1 MNVLRRFAAAEK
13 RSWRRQSDARRH
25 MNGSLQKML
34 SVVVVFGVA
43 IAGAAC
49 SEDSPSGASA
59 ASGGAAGG
67 GTGGASG
74 GAGGIAGTNAGA
86 GGSQTGGASGA
97 MGGTGGTGGMAS
109 GGASG
114 AMSGTGGAGG
124 AGSGSGGD
132 GGDGGS
138 MPDSG
143 VPPEELE
150 PFSFF
155 VTSYE
160 AMVRLSGSEDGFG
173 GDLRYDGA
181 PDGLTGADKICTEI
195 AEYSM
200 PGAGT
205 KGWRAFLSVAQGP
218 EGARVDAIDRIG
230 DGPWFDRLGRTVAES
245 IADLQNERPEGAD
258 SEIQDDLPNEYG
270 VRNHQPDPTGP
281 EIDNHHVLT
290 GSDGE
295 GRLYQGNVNGTC
307 DNWTALEDAGRPRI
321 GFSWSVQNRIH
332 WISGQD
338 EGGCGAG
345 IDIDGGGGSDPSN
358 PVVGSGG
365 GYGGIYCFALM
376 P

>member
-1 MNVLRRFAAAEK
+1 
-13 RSWRRQSDARRH
+13 
-25 MNGSLQKML
+25 MNGSLQKVL
-34 SVVVVFGVA
+34 SRMVCIGACMGVA
-43 IAGAAC
+43 LAGTAC
-49 SEDSPSGASA
+49 ASDDSPSGAA
-59 ASGGAAGG
+59 GTAGAGGAGGAAGG
-67 GTGGASG
+67 GTGGFG
-74 GAGGIAGTNAGA
+74 GTGGVAGTNAGA
-86 GGSQTGGASGA
+86 GGVGGASGA
-97 MGGTGGTGGMAS
+97 SGASGGAGGSGGAGA

-114 AMSGTGGAGG
+114 AMSGAGGSESGAGG
-124 AGSGSGGD
+124 DGGD

-138 MPDSG
+138 TPDSG

-173 GDLRYDGA
+173 GDLRYDDA

-200 PGAGT
+200 AGAGA

-218 EGARVDAIDRIG
+218 DGERVDAIDRIG
-230 DGPWFDRLGRTVAES
+230 DGPWFDRIGRTVAETVE
-245 IADLQNERPEGAD
+245 DLQNERPEGAD
-258 SEIQDDLPNEYG
+258 PLIYDDLPNEDG
-270 VRNHQPDPTGP
+270 FPNSRPDPNGP

-290 GSDGE
+290 GSDDE
-295 GRLYQGNVNGTC
+295 GRLYQGSVNGTC

-321 GFSWSVQNRIH
+321 GFAFVIDSRSN

-345 IDIDGGGGSDPSN
+345 YDLDGGGGSDPSN
-358 PVVGSGG
+358 PIVGSGG
-365 GYGGIYCFALM
+365 GYGAIYCFALT